1 MSRGFFWLVAN
12 FAKMNLI
19 SAFLSLCLNNVA
31 LFSQTLHNTITVKF
45 RAVNLFSVP
54 TIVHY
59 RNYKH
64 KNCGN
69 FSQNNYG
76 VISSD
81 RPDLHKFT
89 FPDALLSSRLPCD

>member
-1 MSRGFFWLVAN
+1 MSTFFFLACCKFCKNEFN
-12 FAKMNLI
+12 FSLSQPLFTQCSFIQSNPSQSLLNFELLI
-19 SAFLSLCLNNVA
+19 CFLYQP
-31 LFSQTLHNTITVKF
+31 LFITETINT
-45 RAVNLFSVP
+45 R
-54 TIVHY
+54 IVEI
-59 RNYKH
+59 
-64 KNCGN
+64 

>member
-1 MSRGFFWLVAN
+1 MSRGIFWLVAN
-12 FAKMNLI
+12 FVKMNLI
-19 SAFLSLCLNNVA
+19 STFLSLCLNNVV
-31 LFSQTLHNTITVKF
+31 LFSQTLHNTITVKLL
-45 RAVNLFSVP
+45 AVNLCSVS

-59 RNYKH
+59 KKYKH
-64 KNCGN
+64 KNCGK